1 MTPLYRGA
9 KIPHLAIYK
18 AIYEVTTL
26 FITSVPELVELCV
39 PSTFLISWVSSL
51 LKCKDSR

>member
-9 KIPHLAIYK
+9 KIHHLAIYK

-26 FITSVPELVELCV
+26 FITSVPELVEFCV